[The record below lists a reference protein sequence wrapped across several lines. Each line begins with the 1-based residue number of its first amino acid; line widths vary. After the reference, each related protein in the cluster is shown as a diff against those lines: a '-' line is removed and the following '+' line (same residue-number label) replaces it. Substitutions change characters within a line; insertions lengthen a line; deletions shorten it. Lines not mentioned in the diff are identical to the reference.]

1 MPALLL
7 SSGAVLHYS
16 EIDEKIVK
24 SRGWWE
30 QKSKRSN
37 TSYAYSIERYFCPML
52 RLPRRRKLYFHRVV
66 TQCPVG
72 LEVDHRDTNGLN
84 NRRWN
89 LRIASHI
96 FNAACREH
104 PLSISGYR
112 GVTPDGRGRYRA
124 RITHAEERL
133 SLGTYATAEIAARVY
148 DQKALELLGEFA
160 WLNFN
165 DTADQ
170 ARTAELAAEQQAR
183 LDLASIPF

>member
-16 EIDEKIVK
+16 EIDEEIVK

-30 QKSKRSN
+30 QKSQRSN
-37 TSYAYSIERYFCPML
+37 TSYAYSIQRYFCPVLQMH
-52 RLPRRRKLYFHRVV
+52 RRRKLYLHRVI

-72 LEVDHRDTNGLN
+72 LEVDHRDCNGLN

-89 LRIASHI
+89 LRIATHVY
-96 FNAACREH
+96 NAAYRDC
-104 PLSISGYR
+104 PPSIAGYR
-112 GVTPDGRGRYRA
+112 GVTFVGPGRYRA
-124 RITHAEERL
+124 RITHAEERI

-165 DTADQ
+165 EASDQ
-170 ARTAELAAEQQAR
+170 ARTFELAAEQQAR

>member
-1 MPALLL
+1 MRIATHTLN
-7 SSGAVLHYS
+7 A
-16 EIDEKIVK
+16 
-24 SRGWWE
+24 
-30 QKSKRSN
+30 
-37 TSYAYSIERYFCPML
+37 A
-52 RLPRRRKLYFHRVV
+52 
-66 TQCPVG
+66 
-72 LEVDHRDTNGLN
+72 HRDC
-84 NRRWN
+84 
-89 LRIASHI
+89 S
-96 FNAACREH
+96 
-104 PLSISGYR
+104 PSISGYR